1 MKVIRRIRYERGE
14 GGYHITVFAPSG
26 QYPMYRI
33 ICSEEGCGYHGLTER
48 ATIEEVETVI
58 ACILRDA
65 PFEEVAA

>member
-14 GGYHITVFAPSG
+14 CGYHITVFAPSE
-26 QYPMYRI
+26 QSPLYRI
-33 ICSEEGCGYHGLTER
+33 ICSEAGCGYHGLTER